1 MKVESLH
8 RPFAFAQQLT
18 FSVMSLT
25 HFMKQ
30 IIFSEAD
37 SQSPTQDISKILWN
51 LNIP

>member
-8 RPFAFAQQLT
+8 RPFVLAQQLT

-25 HFMKQ
+25 HFITQ
-30 IIFSEAD
+30 IIFLDAD

-51 LNIP
+51 LNIY